1 MAIISLIL
9 AVTLMFSPITQA
21 LTSFYNDAY
30 IPGAKQ
36 IESVTSVYEDGEK
49 IGTITVNFKVSKD
62 IKEWD
67 YKSDDAELKIKID
80 YTYTDYESK
89 CVERTV
95 FEGRDVCIDETFEEI
110 KKTDSKEIKAAIQD
124 GAIYLN
130 KEAVAQSFL
139 EDSYNKNPNIQTKV
153 KEIIDNQF
161 NDEYLLLITFDELE
175 KDMLEDE
182 EVKNI
187 KEDWEK
193 GNYTNIE
200 SIIKE
205 LIKEIKESISK
216 TGIKNTFIKYE
227 KNKLEIVFDAK
238 SIMDATH
245 TVVNY
250 YYKNFNILENIID
263 KYAEKLY
270 EDENIKNLVKDSI
283 VSIPEP
289 EMNCIDSEITNCI
302 SQTYISEKTEE
313 EIEKEAK
320 DNYLEAV
327 TSLKESIKET
337 LAELH
342 EVFNAKEQVCEDV
355 RLYEYETEDGKT
367 ETVKSKNCTITKQ
380 TLIDAFGDSKFTLNA
395 EKKFNGDI
403 VIVSNIKFAEDI
415 DIYQENE
422 NTKELNYIEFKTN
435 TIIKNIDKFELNINS
450 SKKVEDYQKAL
461 EKEYNKLDPYKQ
473 IDISWYDYYQDE
485 PNYSN
490 INRYRTINNND
501 YYTPCDYDSKQFY
514 IIDGRIYLPMR
525 YIAESFGETVEWDGA
540 NRKAYVVRENEKI
553 DMTGIIY
560 DGTTYVRVR
569 DFEKLGYAV
578 NYEENEWGD
587 KIATIIKN

>member
-36 IESVTSVYEDGEK
+36 IESVTSVYEDGEE
-49 IGTITVNFKVSKD
+49 IGTITVDFKVSKD

-216 TGIKNTFIKYE
+216 TGIKNT
-227 KNKLEIVFDAK
+227 
-238 SIMDATH
+238 SI
-245 TVVNY
+245 
-250 YYKNFNILENIID
+250 
-263 KYAEKLY
+263 
-270 EDENIKNLVKDSI
+270 
-283 VSIPEP
+283 
-289 EMNCIDSEITNCI
+289 
-302 SQTYISEKTEE
+302 
-313 EIEKEAK
+313 
-320 DNYLEAV
+320 
-327 TSLKESIKET
+327 
-337 LAELH
+337 
-342 EVFNAKEQVCEDV
+342 
-355 RLYEYETEDGKT
+355 
-367 ETVKSKNCTITKQ
+367 
-380 TLIDAFGDSKFTLNA
+380 
-395 EKKFNGDI
+395 
-403 VIVSNIKFAEDI
+403 
-415 DIYQENE
+415 
-422 NTKELNYIEFKTN
+422 
-435 TIIKNIDKFELNINS
+435 
-450 SKKVEDYQKAL
+450 
-461 EKEYNKLDPYKQ
+461 
-473 IDISWYDYYQDE
+473 
-485 PNYSN
+485 
-490 INRYRTINNND
+490 
-501 YYTPCDYDSKQFY
+501 
-514 IIDGRIYLPMR
+514 
-525 YIAESFGETVEWDGA
+525 
-540 NRKAYVVRENEKI
+540 
-553 DMTGIIY
+553 
-560 DGTTYVRVR
+560 
-569 DFEKLGYAV
+569 
-578 NYEENEWGD
+578 
-587 KIATIIKN
+587 